1 MTTKRTTP
9 ASKTSTAAR
18 NVRARVSSPPVDVK
32 VKEEPSPSP
41 SRVHVSSP
49 PVDVKEERKDDDE
62 DSDLEPLVNV
72 NVQGLHV
79 DDETPLCNLA
89 EVEIANIPV
98 LSSVKEILKEA
109 IEPTLLR
116 VYLDLKVVYI
126 RKGIDVGNGKNM
138 VDIYCCSIKRKETAQ
153 SIAKLKRILD
163 ASMTEMKAM
172 VMKNMVRLTVWNS
185 SITEVQRKIGLL
197 DIIRVR
203 KYTRLHVF
211 NGTAQ
216 MNVNLP
222 GIEVGRV

>member
-1 MTTKRTTP
+1 MTSKRTTPTP
-9 ASKTSTAAR
+9 ASKTAASR
-18 NVRARVSSPPVDVK
+18 NVRSRVSSPPVDIKEEVCPTPSHDVN
-32 VKEEPSPSP
+32 VKEE
-41 SRVHVSSP
+41 
-49 PVDVKEERKDDDE
+49 KES
-62 DSDLEPLVNV
+62 DSDLEPLIQS
-72 NVQGLHV
+72 VQVDVV

-98 LSSVKEILKEA
+98 LCSVKEILKEA

-126 RKGIDVGNGKNM
+126 RKGIDLGNGKNM
-138 VDIYCCSIKRKETAQ
+138 VDIYCCSIKRKETTQ

-185 SITEVQRKIGLL
+185 SITEVQRKIRLL

-216 MNVNLP
+216 MNVNLT
-222 GIEVGRV
+222 GIEVDRV